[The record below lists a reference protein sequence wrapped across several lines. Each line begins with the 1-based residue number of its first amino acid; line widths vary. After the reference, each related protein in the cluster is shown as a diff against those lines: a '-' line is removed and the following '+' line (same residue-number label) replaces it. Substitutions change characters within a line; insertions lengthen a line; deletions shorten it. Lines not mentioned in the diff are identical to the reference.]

1 MPIKPPHLPVKLI
14 LFLRPLFAAA
24 IAMGIPWAGYA
35 ETSDSAWT
43 GAVIHPVSGPVLS
56 NATLVAHPDGR
67 IASINTQ
74 APPAGIPTVDLSGL
88 HLYPG
93 LIASATTLGLIEID
107 AVRATVDTTEV
118 GEFLPE
124 AQAWQAVNPDS
135 EVIPV
140 TRANGITHAEVVP
153 AGAPIAGHSSVVC
166 LAGWTTEQMVRQRLA
181 ALHVYWPAF
190 GLDLA
195 PKSVRG
201 EGWKSVEDQV
211 KERSKAVR
219 ELDDYFNEAEA
230 YVRISQVR
238 GNDPGFQLTPAWEA
252 MRPVLQGAVPVLVHA
267 DDPGQIRSAVEWLVR
282 RKFRGAIVGGRDA
295 VRCAE
300 LLATNHI
307 PVVYTR
313 EFTLPVHDTDPY
325 DVQYT
330 TPFRLHQSGV
340 TVIFGDGQG
349 TASFVRNLPYSAGQA
364 VAFGLPADEA
374 LKGITLHPAT
384 LFGLQA
390 SLGTLEPG
398 KQADLVATDGDILD
412 PKTHVKRMWIAGRE
426 VDLSSRHTRL
436 YDRYRQRPRP

>member
-1 MPIKPPHLPVKLI
+1 MKPIPLI
-14 LFLRPLFAAA
+14 RLLSVVAISIGGQFA
-24 IAMGIPWAGYA
+24 GNA
-35 ETSDSAWT
+35 ENTDLAWV
-43 GAVIHPVSGPVLS
+43 GAVIHPVSGPIVS
-56 NATLVAHPDGR
+56 NATLVAHSDGR
-67 IASINTQ
+67 IATINAQ
-74 APPAGIPTVDLSGL
+74 VPPAGITTVDLSGL

-107 AVRATVDTTEV
+107 SVRATVDTTEV

-153 AGAPIAGHSSVVC
+153 AGASVAGHSSVIC
-166 LAGWTTEQMVRQRLA
+166 LTGWTTEQMVRQRLA
-181 ALHVYWPAF
+181 ALHVYWPSF

-201 EGWKSVEDQV
+201 DGWKSIEDQV
-211 KERSKAVR
+211 KERNKSLR
-219 ELDDYFNEAEA
+219 ELDNYFNEAEA
-230 YVRISQVR
+230 YFRLSQVR
-238 GNDPGFQLTPAWEA
+238 GNEPGFQQTPAWEA

-267 DDPGQIRSAVEWLVR
+267 DDVAQIRSAAEWLIR
-282 RKFRGAIVGGRDA
+282 RKFRGAIVGGLDA
-295 VRCAE
+295 VRCAD

-313 EFTLPVHDTDPY
+313 EFALPPRDSDPY
-325 DVQYT
+325 DVQYA
-330 TPFRLHQSGV
+330 TPSRLQRAGV

-349 TASFVRNLPYSAGQA
+349 SASFVRNLPYSAGQA
-364 VAFGLPADEA
+364 VAFGLSPEEA
-374 LKGITLHPAT
+374 LKGLTLYPAT

-398 KQADLVATDGDILD
+398 KQADFVATDGDILD
-412 PKTHVKRMWIAGRE
+412 PKTSVKRMWIAGRE

-436 YDRYRQRPRP
+436 YDRYRQRPKP

>member
-1 MPIKPPHLPVKLI
+1 MKPISLI
-14 LFLRPLFAAA
+14 RLLSIAAVSLGVQFA
-24 IAMGIPWAGYA
+24 GNA
-35 ETSDSAWT
+35 ENTDFAWV
-43 GAVIHPVSGPVLS
+43 GAVIHPVSGPVVS
-56 NATLVAHPDGR
+56 NATLVAHSDGR
-67 IASINTQ
+67 IALINSQ
-74 APPAGIPTVDLSGL
+74 GPPAGIPTVDLPGL

-93 LIASATTLGLIEID
+93 LMASATTLGLIEID
-107 AVRATVDTTEV
+107 SVRATVDTTEV

-153 AGAPIAGHSSVVC
+153 AGASVAGHSSVIC

-181 ALHVYWPAF
+181 ALHVYWPSF

-201 EGWKSVEDQV
+201 DGWKSIEDQV
-211 KERSKAVR
+211 KERTKSLR
-219 ELDDYFNEAEA
+219 ELDNYFNEAEA
-230 YVRISQVR
+230 YVRLSQVR
-238 GNDPGFQLTPAWEA
+238 GNEPGFQQTPAWEA

-267 DDPGQIRSAVEWLVR
+267 DDVAQIRSAAEWLIR
-282 RKFRGAIVGGRDA
+282 RKFRGAIVGGLDA
-295 VRCAE
+295 VRCAD

-313 EFTLPVHDTDPY
+313 EFALPPRDSDPY
-325 DVQYT
+325 DVQYA
-330 TPFRLHQSGV
+330 TPSRLQRAGV

-349 TASFVRNLPYSAGQA
+349 SASFVRNLPYSAGQA
-364 VAFGLPADEA
+364 VAFGLSSEEA
-374 LKGITLHPAT
+374 LKGLTLYPAT

-412 PKTHVKRMWIAGRE
+412 PKTSVKRMWIAGRE

-436 YDRYRQRPRP
+436 YERYRQRPKP

>member
-1 MPIKPPHLPVKLI
+1 VKPISLI
-14 LFLRPLFAAA
+14 RLLSV
-24 IAMGIPWAGYA
+24 IAVLIGVPSVGEADTADI
-35 ETSDSAWT
+35 AWV
-43 GAVIHPVSGPVLS
+43 GAVIHPVSGPTVS
-56 NATLVAHPDGR
+56 NATLVAHADGR

-74 APPAGIPTVDLSGL
+74 GPPAGMATIDVSGL
-88 HLYPG
+88 YLYPG

-118 GEFLPE
+118 GAFLPE

-140 TRANGITHAEVVP
+140 TRANGITCAEVIP
-153 AGAPIAGHSSVVC
+153 AGAPVAGHSSVVC

-181 ALHVYWPAF
+181 ALHVYWPSF

-201 EGWKSVEDQV
+201 EGWKSVEDQI
-211 KERSKAVR
+211 KERTKSLR
-219 ELDDYFNEAEA
+219 ELDNYFDEAEA
-230 YVRISQVR
+230 YVRIAQVR
-238 GNDPGFQLTPAWEA
+238 GNDPGFRLTPAWEA

-267 DDPGQIRSAVEWLVR
+267 DDVAQIRSAVEWLVR
-282 RKFRGAIVGGRDA
+282 RKFRGAIVGGLDA
-295 VRCAE
+295 ARCVE
-300 LLATNHI
+300 ILATNHV

-313 EFTLPVHDTDPY
+313 EFALPPRDTDPY
-325 DVQYT
+325 DVQYAA
-330 TPFRLHQSGV
+330 PSRLQQAGV

-374 LKGITLHPAT
+374 LKGLTLYPAT

-398 KQADLVATDGDILD
+398 KQADVVAADGDILD
-412 PKTHVKRMWIAGRE
+412 PKTSVKRMWIAGRE

-436 YDRYRQRPRP
+436 FDRYRQRPKP